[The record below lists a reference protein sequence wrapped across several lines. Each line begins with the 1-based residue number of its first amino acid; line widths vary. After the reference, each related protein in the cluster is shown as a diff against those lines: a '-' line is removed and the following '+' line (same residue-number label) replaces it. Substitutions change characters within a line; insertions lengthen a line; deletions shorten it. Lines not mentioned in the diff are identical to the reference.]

1 MLAAEPSVV
10 ADLARLGNVIAD
22 YDWTFVQND
31 AAVGSGERQWTVQAT
46 GRRTILRIQR
56 ELREP
61 ESGAAGTARRRA
73 HPPVTDLTHFG
84 EEVPAWPAERP
95 FRGECDA
102 VEGGYSE

>member
-1 MLAAEPSVV
+1 M
-10 ADLARLGNVIAD
+10 
-22 YDWTFVQND
+22 QND

-61 ESGAAGTARRRA
+61 DPAQPGHRRRA

-84 EEVPAWPAERP
+84 EEVPARPAALPSGRK
-95 FRGECDA
+95 CDA
-102 VEGGYSE
+102 VAGGYSEWRVAILRFFVLLCLRGGVLEEFGSA